1 MSEVT
6 VSFPLDIWQK
16 AKSKEDLQA
25 WILTIHPELEA
36 ELRNQAEDMSVR
48 YELDYIDF
56 PQKRLSILLEF
67 SDDANDD
74 EVIALIPQ
82 HGFLGSSN
90 TSEEAKENLFCSMEE
105 YYSRWR
111 NQRDLLGKKLL
122 SKLEFLE
129 QLF

>member
-16 AKSKEDLQA
+16 AKSKDDLQA
-25 WILTIHPELEA
+25 WLLTTHPELEA
-36 ELRNQAEDMSVR
+36 EFQNQEEEVSIR

-56 PQKRLSILLEF
+56 PRKRLPILLEF
-67 SDDANDD
+67 SDEADDD

-82 HGFLGSSN
+82 RGFFASGN
-90 TSEEAKENLFCSMEE
+90 TSEEAKENLFRSMEE
-105 YYSRWR
+105 DYLRLR

-122 SKLEFLE
+122 SKLAFLE